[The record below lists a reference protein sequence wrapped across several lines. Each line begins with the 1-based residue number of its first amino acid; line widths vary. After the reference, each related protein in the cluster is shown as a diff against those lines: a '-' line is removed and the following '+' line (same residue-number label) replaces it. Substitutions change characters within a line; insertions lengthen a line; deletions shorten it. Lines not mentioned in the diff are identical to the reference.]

1 MKIDDITAISICN
14 AADWTPFLSAEV
26 REARGTGNHLTFEP
40 LLAELI
46 LQIKQLNRRLQQ
58 QQEAKRDE

>member
-1 MKIDDITAISICN
+1 MKIDDITTISTCN
-14 AADWTPFLSAEV
+14 ADWTPFLSAEV